1 MFSKTFQN
9 ALALL
14 GLSDEPEPP
23 SAESVCI
30 DIGCLD
36 LNDPCQAFDALR
48 RAVSIARAQHQHD
61 GAAGG
66 FDLAA

>member
-1 MFSKTFQN
+1 MFSKTFHN

-14 GLSDEPEPP
+14 GLTDEPEPP
-23 SAESVCI
+23 SAETLCV

-48 RAVSIARAQHQHD
+48 RAVSIARAQHHHD
-61 GAAGG
+61 GAASG

>member
-1 MFSKTFQN
+1 MFSKAFEH
-9 ALALL
+9 ALTLL
-14 GLSDEPEPP
+14 GLTDEPEPP
-23 SAESVCI
+23 PAETLCV

-48 RAVSIARAQHQHD
+48 RAVSLTHAQQHRD
-61 GAAGG
+61 PTDGG